1 MVEINNTT
9 QHKINIA
16 RTRRLV
22 DYFLQVYKKQ
32 DWEVSVAVIGAA
44 RMRRLNARY
53 RGIDKTTDVLSFR
66 GGEKM
71 NKFLG
76 EIVINISET
85 KKPGKYRS
93 IFGAK
98 KSPSAVYLFD
108 FLLVH
113 GLLHLIGYNDES
125 EAERQVMINLGRDFL
140 DQFSKR

>member
-44 RMRRLNARY
+44 RMRQLNARY

-98 KSPSAVYLFD
+98 KSPSAAYLLD